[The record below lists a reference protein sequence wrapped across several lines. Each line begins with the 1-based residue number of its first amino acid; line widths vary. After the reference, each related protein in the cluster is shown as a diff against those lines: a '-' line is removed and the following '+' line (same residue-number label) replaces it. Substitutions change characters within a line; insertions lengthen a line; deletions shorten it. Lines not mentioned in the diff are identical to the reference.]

1 MTNTQKNKTNKTNKT
16 NKKNR
21 NNNNYDI
28 VIIGG
33 GIAGLYTLY
42 KLSKSFAHL
51 KILLLE
57 SGQRYGGRIYSY
69 KETIDKQEYVMD
81 LGAGRLGYHH
91 KLITSLINELGL
103 KPKLIPIPNTKTY
116 IEVTANNKVSN
127 KTTTKDY
134 IMDKLTKFF
143 FSPQV
148 SKLGK
153 SLKQSYYLYEFIG
166 KYMSASFS
174 RKVEDV
180 FEYSS
185 DLNELNAYDAI
196 EYFKYDYNNET
207 KFFTLNGGLEQ
218 IIERLLQ
225 AIKNTRGY
233 KSHNFNIKNLSN
245 VENITYKN
253 NDSSDL
259 FEISVTN
266 YKGRGSGQETIYS
279 KYVICA
285 IPKKSLEQLEI
296 FKPLLSELN
305 SINSI
310 NLLRIFEIYN
320 KSGENGEM
328 WFKNIQK
335 TITNTNVQFVIP
347 INPDNGL
354 IMSSYSDCA
363 NARYWN
369 NLLISKGLDYV
380 KVKLNTKLNLLFS
393 IFNIKVPLS
402 KYIKMHFWDA
412 GVACWKKD
420 VDSDYLSVKLI
431 NPYSRVFIIGE
442 NYSKYQ
448 AWCEG
453 ALMTSE
459 SCIAKLVKI
468 LTKTKAK
475 TLKQTRKRSDNKLS
489 DNKLSDN
496 KRSDNKLSDYKHKQG
511 GGEVKTFTLGEVK
524 KHNKKNDAWTIIEK
538 KVYDITTWIPT
549 HPGGDVILKAVGKD
563 GTRLFKSANHPSF
576 VKENVL
582 PKYYIG
588 NLSK

>member
-1 MTNTQKNKTNKTNKT
+1 MTNTRKNKI
-16 NKKNR
+16 NKKNH
-21 NNNNYDI
+21 NATNVYDL

-42 KLSKSFAHL
+42 KLSKKYAHL

-69 KETIDKQEYVMD
+69 KETIDKQEYIMD

-103 KPKLIPIPNTKTY
+103 KPKIIPIPNTKTY

-143 FSPQV
+143 FSPLV

-153 SLKQSYYLYEFIG
+153 TTKQGYYLYEFLT
-166 KYMSASFS
+166 KYVSASFS

-196 EYFKYDYNNET
+196 EYFKYDYNKSSE
-207 KFFTLNGGLEQ
+207 FFTLNGGLEQ

-225 AIKNTRGY
+225 AIKKTRAY
-233 KSHNFNIKNLSN
+233 NSHNIKLQNLSN
-245 VENITYKN
+245 VENITYKK
-253 NDSSDL
+253 NDASDL
-259 FEISVTN
+259 FEISVAN
-266 YKGRGSGQETIYS
+266 YNTKVSSSDILYS

-285 IPKKSLEQLEI
+285 IPKKSLTQLTI

-310 NLLRIFEIYN
+310 NLLRIYEIYD
-320 KSGENGEM
+320 KDKDKDKDNGSV
-328 WFKNIQK
+328 WFKNIEK

-369 NLLISKGLDYV
+369 NLLVSKGLDYV

-393 IFNIKVPLS
+393 IYNIKVPLS
-402 KYIKMHFWDA
+402 KYIKMYFWDA

-431 NPYSRVFIIGE
+431 NPYPRVFIIGE

-468 LTKTKAK
+468 LAKTKTK
-475 TLKQTRKRSDNKLS
+475 TLKRGNNKLELEVEVKIE
-489 DNKLSDN
+489 DTTL
-496 KRSDNKLSDYKHKQG
+496 G
-511 GGEVKTFTLGEVK
+511 GSIKKTFTLGEVK
-524 KHNKKNDAWTIIEK
+524 KHNKKNDAWTIIEN

-549 HPGGDVILKAVGKD
+549 HPGGDVILKAVGKN
-563 GTRLFKSANHPSF
+563 GTRLFKSIKHPSF

>member
-1 MTNTQKNKTNKTNKT
+1 MTNTRK
-16 NKKNR
+16 NKKNH
-21 NNNNYDI
+21 NPTNVYDL

-103 KPKLIPIPNTKTY
+103 KTKLIPIPNTKTY
-116 IEVTANNKVSN
+116 IEVNANNKVSN
-127 KTTTKDY
+127 KTSTKDY

-143 FSPQV
+143 FSPLV

-153 SLKQSYYLYEFIG
+153 TTKQSYYLYEFLT
-166 KYMSASFS
+166 KYVSASFS

-196 EYFKYDYNNET
+196 EYFKYDYNKT
-207 KFFTLNGGLEQ
+207 SDFFTLNGGLEQ
-218 IIERLLQ
+218 IIERLLL
-225 AIKNTRGY
+225 AIKKTRAY
-233 KSHNFNIKNLSN
+233 KSHNIRLQNLSN
-245 VENITYKN
+245 VENITYKK
-253 NDSSDL
+253 NDASDL
-259 FEISVTN
+259 FEISVAN
-266 YKGRGSGQETIYS
+266 YNTQGSSPDILYS

-285 IPKKSLEQLEI
+285 IPKKSLDQLTI
-296 FKPLLSELN
+296 FKPLLSDLN

-310 NLLRIFEIYN
+310 NLLRIYEIYD
-320 KSGENGEM
+320 KEQESGSV
-328 WFKNIQK
+328 WFKNVEK

-347 INPDNGL
+347 VSSDNGL

-369 NLLISKGLDYV
+369 NLLMSKGLDYV
-380 KVKLNTKLNLLFS
+380 KVKLNEKLNLLFS
-393 IFNIKVPLS
+393 IYNIKVPLS
-402 KYIKMHFWDA
+402 KYIKMYFWDA
-412 GVACWKKD
+412 GVACWKKG
-420 VDSDYLSVKLI
+420 VDSDYLSVKLL
-431 NPYSRVFIIGE
+431 NPYPRVFIIGE

-459 SCIAKLVKI
+459 SCIAKLAEI
-468 LTKTKAK
+468 LAKAKTKAK
-475 TLKQTRKRSDNKLS
+475 TLKRSIKL
-489 DNKLSDN
+489 N
-496 KRSDNKLSDYKHKQG
+496 KHKQG
-511 GGEVKTFTLGEVK
+511 GSEKKAFTLGEVK
-524 KHNKKNDAWTIIEK
+524 KHNKKKDAWTIIEN

-563 GTRLFKSANHPSF
+563 GTRLFKSVNHPSF

>member
-1 MTNTQKNKTNKTNKT
+1 MTNTQKNKTNK
-16 NKKNR
+16 KNH
-21 NNNNYDI
+21 NHNSYDL

-42 KLSKSFAHL
+42 KLSKKYVHL

-57 SGQRYGGRIYSY
+57 SGQRLGGRIYSY
-69 KETIDKQEYVMD
+69 KETIDNQEYIMD

-103 KPKLIPIPNTKTY
+103 KPKIIPIPNTKTY
-116 IEVTANNKVSN
+116 IEVTENKVSN

-143 FSPQV
+143 FSPLV

-153 SLKQSYYLYEFIG
+153 TTKQSYYLYEFLT
-166 KYMSASFS
+166 KYVSKSFS
-174 RKVEDV
+174 QKVKDV

-218 IIERLLQ
+218 IIEQLLL
-225 AIKNTRGY
+225 AIKKSKGY
-233 KSHNFNIKNLSN
+233 KSHNIKLHNLSN
-245 VENITYKN
+245 VENITYKK
-253 NDSSDL
+253 NDASDL

-266 YKGRGSGQETIYS
+266 YNTKGSSPDILYS

-285 IPKKSLEQLEI
+285 IPKKSLEQLTI
-296 FKPLLSELN
+296 FKPLLRDLN

-310 NLLRIFEIYN
+310 NLVRIYEIYD
-320 KSGENGEM
+320 KDKDSGSV
-328 WFKNIQK
+328 WFKNVEK
-335 TITNTNVQFVIP
+335 TITNTSVQFVIP
-347 INPDNGL
+347 VNPDNGL

-369 NLLISKGLDYV
+369 NLLASKGLDYV
-380 KVKLNTKLNLLFS
+380 KVKLNEKLNQLFS
-393 IFNIKVPLS
+393 IYNIKVPLS
-402 KYIKMHFWDA
+402 KYIKMYFWDA
-412 GVACWKKD
+412 GVACWKKN
-420 VDSDYLSVKLI
+420 VDSDYLSSKLL

-459 SCIAKLVKI
+459 SCIAKLAET
-468 LTKTKAK
+468 LTTNNNN
-475 TLKQTRKRSDNKLS
+475 TRKRGGA
-489 DNKLSDN
+489 N
-496 KRSDNKLSDYKHKQG
+496 KRAISLS
-511 GGEVKTFTLGEVK
+511 EVK
-524 KHNKKNDAWTIIEK
+524 KHNKKDDAWTIIEN
-538 KVYDITTWIPT
+538 KVYNISSWIPK
-549 HPGGDVILKAVGKD
+549 HPGGEIIMQAVGKD
-563 GTRLFKSANHPSF
+563 ATQLFLNNNHPSY
-576 VKENVL
+576 VKKTIL

-588 NLSK
+588 NLIK

>member
-1 MTNTQKNKTNKTNKT
+1 MTNTRKNKTNHNA
-16 NKKNR
+16 NV
-21 NNNNYDI
+21 YDL

-42 KLSKSFAHL
+42 KLSKKYAHL

-116 IEVTANNKVSN
+116 IEVAANNKVSN
-127 KTTTKDY
+127 KTSTKDY

-153 SLKQSYYLYEFIG
+153 STKQGYYLYEFLT
-166 KYMSASFS
+166 KYVSASFS

-196 EYFKYDYNNET
+196 EYFKYDYNKT
-207 KFFTLNGGLEQ
+207 SDFFTLNGGLEQ
-218 IIERLLQ
+218 IIERLLL
-225 AIKNTRGY
+225 AIKKTRGY
-233 KSHNFNIKNLSN
+233 KSHNVRLQNLSN
-245 VENITYKN
+245 VENITYKK
-253 NDSSDL
+253 NDANDL
-259 FEISVTN
+259 FEISVAN
-266 YKGRGSGQETIYS
+266 YNSQGSSPDILYS

-285 IPKKSLEQLEI
+285 IPKKSLTKLTI
-296 FKPLLSELN
+296 FKPLLSDLN

-310 NLLRIFEIYN
+310 NLLRIYEIYD
-320 KSGENGEM
+320 KEQDSRSV
-328 WFKNIQK
+328 WFKNVEK

-347 INPDNGL
+347 ISSDNGL

-369 NLLISKGLDYV
+369 NLLVSKGLDYV
-380 KVKLNTKLNLLFS
+380 KVKLNEKLNLLFS
-393 IFNIKVPLS
+393 IYNIKVPLS
-402 KYIKMHFWDA
+402 KYIKMYFWDA
-412 GVACWKKD
+412 GVACWKKG
-420 VDSDYLSVKLI
+420 VDSDYLSVKLL
-431 NPYSRVFIIGE
+431 NPYPRVFIIGE

-468 LTKTKAK
+468 LAKAK
-475 TLKQTRKRSDNKLS
+475 TKTLKRSIKLS
-489 DNKLSDN
+489 
-496 KRSDNKLSDYKHKQG
+496 KHKQG
-511 GGEVKTFTLGEVK
+511 GSEVKTFTLGEVK
-524 KHNKKNDAWTIIEK
+524 KHNKKNDAWTIIEN

-563 GTRLFKSANHPSF
+563 GTRFFKSANHPSF
-576 VKENVL
+576 VKLSVL

>member
-1 MTNTQKNKTNKTNKT
+1 MTNTQKNK
-16 NKKNR
+16 KNH
-21 NNNNYDI
+21 NTNNYDI

-42 KLSKSFAHL
+42 KLSKSFEHL

-57 SGQRYGGRIYSY
+57 SGERYGGRIYSY
-69 KETIDKQEYVMD
+69 KETIDNKEYVMD

-91 KLITSLINELGL
+91 KLINNLINELGL
-103 KPKLIPIPNTKTY
+103 KPKIIPIPNTKTY

-143 FSPQV
+143 FSPLV

-225 AIKNTRGY
+225 AIKKTRGY

-285 IPKKSLEQLEI
+285 IPKKGLEQLEI
-296 FKPLLSELN
+296 FKPLLSDLN

-459 SCIAKLVKI
+459 SCIAKLVK
-468 LTKTKAK
+468 LLAKTKAK
-475 TLKQTRKRSDNKLS
+475 TLKQARKRSNNKLSDNKLRDNKLS
-489 DNKLSDN
+489 DNK
-496 KRSDNKLSDYKHKQG
+496 HKQG
-511 GGEVKTFTLGEVK
+511 GGELKTFTLGEVK

-549 HPGGDVILKAVGKD
+549 HPGGDVILKAIGKD

>member
-1 MTNTQKNKTNKTNKT
+1 MTNTRKNKTNHNPTNV
-16 NKKNR
+16 
-21 NNNNYDI
+21 YDL

-42 KLSKSFAHL
+42 KLSKKYAHL

-69 KETIDKQEYVMD
+69 KETIDEQEYVMD

-103 KPKLIPIPNTKTY
+103 KTKIIPIPNTKTY
-116 IEVTANNKVSN
+116 IEVATNNKVSN

-143 FSPQV
+143 FSPLV

-153 SLKQSYYLYEFIG
+153 TTKQSYYLYEFLT
-166 KYMSASFS
+166 KYVSASFS

-196 EYFKYDYNNET
+196 EYFKYDYNKT
-207 KFFTLNGGLEQ
+207 SDFFTLNGGLEQ
-218 IIERLLQ
+218 IIERLLL
-225 AIKNTRGY
+225 AIKKTRAY
-233 KSHNFNIKNLSN
+233 KSHNVRLQNLSN
-245 VENITYKN
+245 VENITYKK
-253 NDSSDL
+253 NDASDL
-259 FEISVTN
+259 FEISVAN
-266 YKGRGSGQETIYS
+266 YNIQGSSPDILYS

-285 IPKKSLEQLEI
+285 IPKKSLTKLTI
-296 FKPLLSELN
+296 FKPLLSDLN

-310 NLLRIFEIYN
+310 NLLRIYEIYD
-320 KSGENGEM
+320 KEQEQDSRSV
-328 WFKNIQK
+328 WFKNIEK

-347 INPDNGL
+347 VSSDNGL

-369 NLLISKGLDYV
+369 NLLMSKGLDYV
-380 KVKLNTKLNLLFS
+380 KVKLNEKLNLLFS
-393 IFNIKVPLS
+393 IYNIKVPLS
-402 KYIKMHFWDA
+402 KYIKMYFWDA
-412 GVACWKKD
+412 GVACWKKG
-420 VDSDYLSVKLI
+420 VDSDYLSVKLL
-431 NPYSRVFIIGE
+431 NPYPRVFIIGE

-468 LTKTKAK
+468 LAKTK
-475 TLKQTRKRSDNKLS
+475 TLKRSIKRGKS
-489 DNKLSDN
+489 
-496 KRSDNKLSDYKHKQG
+496 KQELEVEVKIEDTTLG
-511 GGEVKTFTLGEVK
+511 GSTKKTFTLGEVK
-524 KHNKKNDAWTIIEK
+524 KHNKKNDAWTIIEN

-563 GTRLFKSANHPSF
+563 GTRLFKSVNHPSF
-576 VKENVL
+576 VKVNVL

>member
-1 MTNTQKNKTNKTNKT
+1 
-16 NKKNR
+16 
-21 NNNNYDI
+21 
-28 VIIGG
+28 
-33 GIAGLYTLY
+33 
-42 KLSKSFAHL
+42 
-51 KILLLE
+51 
-57 SGQRYGGRIYSY
+57 
-69 KETIDKQEYVMD
+69 MD

-91 KLITSLINELGL
+91 KLITSLINELDL
-103 KPKLIPIPNTKTY
+103 KTKIIPIPNTKTY
-116 IEVTANNKVSN
+116 IEVNANNKVSD
-127 KTTTKDY
+127 KTSAKDY
-134 IMDKLTKFF
+134 IMDKLTRFF
-143 FSPQV
+143 FSPLV

-153 SLKQSYYLYEFIG
+153 TTKQSYYLYEFIE
-166 KYMSASFS
+166 KYVSASFS

-207 KFFTLNGGLEQ
+207 KFFTLNGGIEQ

-225 AIKNTRGY
+225 AIKKTRAY
-233 KSHNFNIKNLSN
+233 KSHNIRLQNLSN
-245 VENITYKN
+245 VENITYKK
-253 NDSSDL
+253 NDASDL

-266 YKGRGSGQETIYS
+266 YNIKGSGSKTIYS

-285 IPKKSLEQLEI
+285 IPKKSLTQLTI

-310 NLLRIFEIYN
+310 NLVRIYEIYN
-320 KSGENGEM
+320 KDQECGEV
-328 WFKNIQK
+328 WFKNIDK

-347 INPDNGL
+347 VSPDNGL
-354 IMSSYSDCA
+354 IMSSYSDCG

-369 NLLISKGLDYV
+369 NLLASKGLDYV

-393 IFNIKVPLS
+393 IYNIKVPLS
-402 KYIKMHFWDA
+402 KYIKMYFWDA

-420 VDSDYLSVKLI
+420 VDSDYLSSKLL
-431 NPYSRVFIIGE
+431 NPYPRVFIIGE

-468 LTKTKAK
+468 LAKTKTK
-475 TLKQTRKRSDNKLS
+475 TLKHTIKRGKSKLEVEVEETT
-489 DNKLSDN
+489 L
-496 KRSDNKLSDYKHKQG
+496 G
-511 GGEVKTFTLGEVK
+511 GSTKKTFTLGEVK
-524 KHNKKNDAWTIIEK
+524 KHNKKKDAWTIIEN

-549 HPGGDVILKAVGKD
+549 HPGGYVILKAVGKD
-563 GTRLFKSANHPSF
+563 GTRLFKSIKHPSF
-576 VKENVL
+576 VKESVL

>member
-1 MTNTQKNKTNKTNKT
+1 MTNTRKNKTNKTNH
-16 NKKNR
+16 NVNV
-21 NNNNYDI
+21 YDL

-42 KLSKSFAHL
+42 KLSSKYAHL

-103 KPKLIPIPNTKTY
+103 KPKIIPIPNTKTY
-116 IEVTANNKVSN
+116 IEVAANNKVSN
-127 KTTTKDY
+127 KTSTKDY

-143 FSPQV
+143 FSPLV

-153 SLKQSYYLYEFIG
+153 STKQSYYLYEFLT
-166 KYMSASFS
+166 KYVSASFS

-196 EYFKYDYNNET
+196 EYFKYDYNKT
-207 KFFTLNGGLEQ
+207 SDFFTLNGGLEQ
-218 IIERLLQ
+218 IIERLLL
-225 AIKNTRGY
+225 AIKKTRAY
-233 KSHNFNIKNLSN
+233 KLHNVRLQNLSN
-245 VENITYKN
+245 VENITYKK
-253 NDSSDL
+253 NDASDL
-259 FEISVTN
+259 FEISVAN
-266 YKGRGSGQETIYS
+266 YNIQGSSPDILYS

-285 IPKKSLEQLEI
+285 IPKKSLTKLTI

-310 NLLRIFEIYN
+310 NLLRIYEIYD
-320 KSGENGEM
+320 KEHDSGSV
-328 WFKNIQK
+328 WFKNVEK

-369 NLLISKGLDYV
+369 NLLVSKGLDYV
-380 KVKLNTKLNLLFS
+380 KVKLHEKLNLLFS
-393 IFNIKVPLS
+393 IYNIKVPLS
-402 KYIKMHFWDA
+402 KYIKMYFWDA
-412 GVACWKKD
+412 GVACWKKG
-420 VDSDYLSVKLI
+420 VDSDYLSVKLL

-468 LTKTKAK
+468 LAKTKTK
-475 TLKQTRKRSDNKLS
+475 TLKRSIKL
-489 DNKLSDN
+489 N
-496 KRSDNKLSDYKHKQG
+496 KHKQG
-511 GGEVKTFTLGEVK
+511 GSEVKTFMLGEVK
-524 KHNKKNDAWTIIEK
+524 KHNKKNDAWTIIEN

-576 VKENVL
+576 VKLNVL